1 MSYAFAE
8 VAAPRGAPLL
18 FLLHGT
24 GGDETDLIALG
35 RQVLP
40 GAHLVSPRGD
50 VLEGDAPRFF
60 KRLAMGVYDMADL
73 DRATTKMARFI
84 DERVRAAEPS
94 IVAAV
99 GYSNGANL
107 LASVLFQHPDL
118 LDRVVLMHP
127 LVPFQPPNQPGL
139 AGREVL
145 ITAGRHDPIAPEAA
159 TQALADY
166 FAAQGAASSI
176 AWHDGGHELRRPEFL
191 AAQQMLTGSSVP
203 TI

>member
-8 VAAPRGAPLL
+8 VTAPRGAPLL

-60 KRLAMGVYDMADL
+60 KRLAMGVYDMGDL

-145 ITAGRHDPIAPEAA
+145 ITAGRSDPIAPAA
-159 TQALADY
+159 MTDRLAGY
-166 FAAQGAASSI
+166 FRSQGAATSVV
-176 AWHDGGHELRRPEFL
+176 WHDGGHEIRPSELAALQEFL
-191 AAQQMLTGSSVP
+191 TR
-203 TI
+203 

>member
-8 VAAPRGAPLL
+8 VATPRGAPLL

-145 ITAGRHDPIAPEAA
+145 ITAGRSDPIAPAA
-159 TQALADY
+159 TTDRLAGY
-166 FAAQGAASSI
+166 FRSQGAATSVV
-176 AWHDGGHELRRPEFL
+176 WHDGGHEIRPSELAALQEFL
-191 AAQQMLTGSSVP
+191 TR
-203 TI
+203 